1 MLVIACKNKTPTFKG
16 LLGLYID
23 FNKKLENNSNLE
35 KEVFT
40 ILNKLEN
47 GDKQTRNLFKKV
59 VDICIKGQTAVLKE
73 LGINYDLF
81 DYESK
86 FLFNKDTN
94 QILDRL
100 TKTGKII
107 TDEEGRKA
115 INLEGFNLPMEH
127 PFLPLT
133 RNDGTSLYMLR
144 DIAYT
149 IYKTSRAK
157 DRNIILLGEDQK
169 LYFLQLKALL
179 SLLGYKAPESI
190 HYSFILLPSGKM
202 STRKGEVVLLED
214 LMSEVKEKARQEIK
228 TRHGDIKNIEKLAK
242 TIGYGA
248 IKFTILKVS
257 PDKNI
262 TFDIEKAI
270 SF

>member
-1 MLVIACKNKTPTFKG
+1 
-16 LLGLYID
+16 
-23 FNKKLENNSNLE
+23 
-35 KEVFT
+35 
-40 ILNKLEN
+40 
-47 GDKQTRNLFKKV
+47 
-59 VDICIKGQTAVLKE
+59 
-73 LGINYDLF
+73 
-81 DYESK
+81 
-86 FLFNKDTN
+86 
-94 QILDRL
+94 
-100 TKTGKII
+100 
-107 TDEEGRKA
+107 
-115 INLEGFNLPMEH
+115 MEH

-149 IYKTSRAK
+149 IYKISRAK

-179 SLLGYKAPESI
+179 SLLGDSAPESI

-270 SF
+270 SFEGETAPYIQYAYARANSILKKAKPKKVEYGSIKEVQEQILLSKIANFQQVVGNACAGLHPHVIANYAL